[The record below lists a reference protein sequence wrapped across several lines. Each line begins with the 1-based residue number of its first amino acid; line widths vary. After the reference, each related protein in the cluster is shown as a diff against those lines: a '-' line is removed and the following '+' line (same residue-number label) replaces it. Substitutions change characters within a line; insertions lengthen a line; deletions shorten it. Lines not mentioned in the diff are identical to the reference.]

1 MIYAQK
7 KSEGSHSHS
16 RKGRHQLMLVLTRCP
31 GFGTKAT
38 ICIGHDVEV
47 TVLRIDGDQIQLAI
61 TAPKTVPIA
70 FGPGDP
76 ACFPRVDKPPRRP
89 VY

>member
-1 MIYAQK
+1 MIYAQGK
-7 KSEGSHSHS
+7 REGSHSHS

-31 GFGTKAT
+31 GPNTKAT

-47 TVLRIDGDQIQLAI
+47 TVLRIDGDQVELAI
-61 TAPKTVPIA
+61 TAPKTLPIA
-70 FGPGDP
+70 CGTGAP
-76 ACFPRVDKPPRRP
+76 ALFLRVDKLPRRP